1 MPKIMLVDDERNIL
15 SSLRR
20 AITSMPW
27 AAVNE
32 RVDIETFESP
42 LAALARAREHAFDLV
57 VSDYR
62 MPEMDGVAFLEQL
75 IKLQPDIA
83 RIILSGYADINAVIG
98 AINRAQ
104 IFRFV
109 AKPWEE
115 CELNSA
121 IVEALERR
129 RLILENARLAD
140 TVRVQEGKLSLQ
152 EVAMKELEQR
162 YPGITRINRAA
173 DGSIDLEL
181 DAETTAALEAGSSED
196 LR

>member
-20 AITSMPW
+20 AIASMPW
-27 AAVNE
+27 AAVGE
-32 RVDIETFESP
+32 AIEIETFDSP
-42 LAALARAREHAFDLV
+42 LAALARGREHAFDLV

-62 MPEMDGVAFLEQL
+62 MPEMDGVTFLEQL
-75 IKLQPDIA
+75 IQLQPEIA
-83 RIILSGYADINAVIG
+83 RIVLSGYADIQAVIG
-98 AINRAQ
+98 AINRTQ

-121 IVEALERR
+121 IAEALEHR
-129 RLILENARLAD
+129 RLILDNARLAD
-140 TVRVQEGKLSLQ
+140 MVRVQEGRLSRQ
-152 EVAMKELEQR
+152 DVALKELEHR

-181 DAETTAALEAGSSED
+181 DADIDLEADTSED